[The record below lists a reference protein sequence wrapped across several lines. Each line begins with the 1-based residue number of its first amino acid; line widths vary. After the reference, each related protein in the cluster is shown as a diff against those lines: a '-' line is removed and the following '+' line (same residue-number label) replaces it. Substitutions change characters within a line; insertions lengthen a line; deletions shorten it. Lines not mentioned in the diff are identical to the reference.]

1 MYLILGF
8 NSFFVNI
15 GLKYIALQLCT
26 CAWIEVMT
34 GVGIILYLL
43 SLKSYMLAAITAVV
57 FAPLI
62 GFHFVMVRISKSDAY
77 CSSSRCI
84 KDSSISNK
92 KVETST

>member
-1 MYLILGF
+1 MYLILAF

-34 GVGIILYLL
+34 GVGITLYLL
-43 SLKSYMLAAITAVV
+43 SLNSYMLAAITAAV

-62 GFHFVMVRISKSDAY
+62 GFHFVMVRISKSDDY

-84 KDSSISNK
+84 KDSTISNK